1 MRSLIQA
8 YVDRGWFLTPLAPG
22 TKRPIEK
29 GWPETATNNVITILN
44 WLDRDHPCNLAVVC
58 AQSNLVV
65 IDVDTKNDQ
74 PGLATLDRKRAEFP
88 VTLTASTPSGG
99 RHLFYARPLTVVA
112 RNMRSLELPGCELIG
127 RGCVTVAPSGLR
139 VAGRAVSYAWV
150 NAAPVAPLPQWL
162 VTELT
167 PAPRVPFSFNNTY
180 PPRDSFLDRRING
193 CLSAIAV
200 ATVGARNT
208 TLNRQAHLIGR
219 LLADCGRDP
228 LSASLPLL
236 HVALAIGLP
245 SQEATATIGAA
256 LRAGAAHADRC

>member
-44 WLDRDHPCNLAVVC
+44 WLDRGHPCNLAVVC

-112 RNMRSLELPGCELIG
+112 RNMRSPGLPGCELIG
-127 RGCVTVAPSGLR
+127 RGCVTIAPSVLKA
-139 VAGRAVSYAWV
+139 VGRTLPYTWID
-150 NAAPVAPLPQWL
+150 APIAPLPRSL
-162 VTELT
+162 VTEMT
-167 PAPRVPFSFNNTY
+167 PAPRVPFSLADTY
-180 PPRDSFLDRRING
+180 PSTDAALDKRING

-200 ATVGARNT
+200 APVGARNT

-219 LLADCGRDP
+219 LLAECGGDP
-228 LSASLPLL
+228 LSASPPLL
-236 HVALAIGLP
+236 RVALAIGLP
-245 SQEATATIGAA
+245 SQEAAATIGAA